1 MIETD
6 KIGRRG
12 EDIVCDYLV
21 DRGHTILERNWRWG
35 YLEIDIISINNIG
48 IHFVE
53 VKSRVAPVQASPE
66 ENVRK
71 AKELRIAK
79 AARHYLKVKNKDI
92 DVEAFIDVAA
102 VTFQGEKTQLEYFE
116 GVIIPLY
123 L

>member
-35 YLEIDIISINNIG
+35 HLEIDIISINNIG

-53 VKSRVAPVQASPE
+53 VKSLS
-66 ENVRK
+66 
-71 AKELRIAK
+71 LI
-79 AARHYLKVKNKDI
+79 HI
-92 DVEAFIDVAA
+92 
-102 VTFQGEKTQLEYFE
+102 
-116 GVIIPLY
+116 
-123 L
+123 